1 MKKKLICTNNYLK
14 IVRIKTIINEIN
26 MNFNGFK
33 VLIEF

>member
-14 IVRIKTIINEIN
+14 IVRIKTIKNEIN
-26 MNFNGFK
+26 MNFNVFK